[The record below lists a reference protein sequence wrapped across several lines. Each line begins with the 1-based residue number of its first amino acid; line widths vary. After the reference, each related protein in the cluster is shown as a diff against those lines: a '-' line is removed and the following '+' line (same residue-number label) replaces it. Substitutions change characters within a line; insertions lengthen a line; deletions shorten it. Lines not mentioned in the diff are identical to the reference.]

1 MKKLKITKMH
11 GSGNDFIIID
21 NRSNLLKGVSF
32 PELARILCRRR
43 EAVGADGL
51 ILVENS
57 VIADFKWRFFNADGS
72 EAEMC
77 GNGGRC
83 VARFAFLNGIAKAK
97 LAFETIAGPVQ
108 AEVTGRRVKL
118 QMPLPKDLK
127 LNQEISV
134 DDRNYTIGS
143 INIGVP
149 HAVLLVEDTD
159 HTPVIEVGRKIR
171 FHQAFQPAGTNVNFV
186 HIIDGSHLN
195 IRTYERG
202 VEDETLACGTGSV
215 ASALITAAL
224 NQVESPVEVKT
235 RGNEILT
242 IYFQKNNDLSFSH
255 VYLEGD
261 TCLVFEGFL
270 MADTLQQC
278 EKNCSS

>member
-1 MKKLKITKMH
+1 MKMKKLNITKMN

-21 NRSNLLKGVSF
+21 KRSDVLKDVSL
-32 PELARILCRRR
+32 PDLARNLCRRQ

-57 VIADFKWRFFNADGS
+57 AVADFKWRFFNADGS
-72 EAEMC
+72 EAAMC

-83 VARFAFLNGIAKAK
+83 IARYAFLNGIAKAT
-97 LAFETIAGPVQ
+97 LSFETLAGIIH
-108 AEVTGRRVKL
+108 AEVSGPRVKL
-118 QMPLPKDLK
+118 QLPLPTNLQLHQK
-127 LNQEISV
+127 IFV
-134 DDRNYTIGS
+134 DEHSYTVGS
-143 INIGVP
+143 IIVGVP
-149 HAVLLVEDTD
+149 HAVLLVDDID
-159 HTPVIEVGRKIR
+159 HAPVNELGRKIR

-186 HIIDGSHLN
+186 RVTDASHLT

-215 ASALITAAL
+215 SSALITSAL
-224 NQVESPVEVKT
+224 NQTVSPVQVKT

-242 IYFQKNNDLSFSH
+242 IHFQKNSDLSFSD

-261 TCLVFEGFL
+261 TCLVFEGALGEDVF
-270 MADTLQQC
+270 
-278 EKNCSS
+278 KNV

>member
-1 MKKLKITKMH
+1 MKKLKITKMN

-21 NRSNLLKGVSF
+21 NRTDVLKGVSL
-32 PELARILCRRR
+32 PVLARTLCRRR

-57 VIADFKWRFFNADGS
+57 IIADFRWRFFNSDGS

-83 VARFAFLNGIAKAK
+83 VARFAFLNGIAKTK
-97 LAFETIAGPVQ
+97 LAFETMAGVIQ
-108 AEVTGRRVKL
+108 AEVISQRVKL
-118 QMPLPKDLK
+118 QLPSPTDLK
-127 LNQEISV
+127 LNQKISV
-134 DDRNYTIGS
+134 DDRNYIMGS
-143 INIGVP
+143 ITIGVP
-149 HAVLLVEDTD
+149 HAVLFIEDID
-159 HTPVIEVGRKIR
+159 HAPVIDVGRKIR

-186 HIIDGSHLN
+186 HLIDGSHLN

-215 ASALITAAL
+215 ACALITAAL
-224 NQVESPVEVKT
+224 NHVKSPVEVKT

-261 TCLVFEGFL
+261 TCLVFEG
-270 MADTLQQC
+270 TLG
-278 EKNCSS
+278 EDIYFN

>member
-1 MKKLKITKMH
+1 MKKLKITKMN

-21 NRSNLLKGVSF
+21 NRSNLLKGVF
-32 PELARILCRRR
+32 LPELARTLCRRR

-57 VIADFKWRFFNADGS
+57 IIADFRWRFFNSDGS

-97 LAFETIAGPVQ
+97 LAFETMAGVIQ
-108 AEVTGRRVKL
+108 AEVTSKRVKL
-118 QMPLPKDLK
+118 QLPPPTDLK
-127 LNQEISV
+127 LNHTISV
-134 DDRNYTIGS
+134 DDRNCIMGC

-149 HAVLLVEDTD
+149 HAVLLVDDIE
-159 HTPVIEVGRKIR
+159 HAPVCELGRKIR
-171 FHQAFQPAGTNVNFV
+171 FHKEFQPGGTNVNFV
-186 HIIDGSHLN
+186 HLIDGSHLT

-215 ASALITAAL
+215 AGALITAAL
-224 NQVESPVEVKT
+224 NHVKSPVEVKT

-242 IYFQKNNDLSFSH
+242 IYFQKNNDLFFSH

-261 TCLVFEGFL
+261 TCLVFEGILGEDIHNQF
-270 MADTLQQC
+270 Q
-278 EKNCSS
+278 ENVR

>member
-1 MKKLKITKMH
+1 MGMKKLKITKMN

-21 NRSNLLKGVSF
+21 NRSNVLKGISLPVF
-32 PELARILCRRR
+32 ARTLCRRR

-57 VIADFKWRFFNADGS
+57 TIADFRWRFFNSDGS

-83 VARFAFLNGIAKAK
+83 VARFAFLNGIAKAR
-97 LAFETIAGPVQ
+97 LAFETMAGIIH
-108 AEVTGRRVKL
+108 AEITNQRVKL
-118 QMPLPKDLK
+118 QMPSPTELK
-127 LNQEISV
+127 LNQRIFVEDKSYIM
-134 DDRNYTIGS
+134 GS
-143 INIGVP
+143 ITLGVP
-149 HAVLLVEDTD
+149 HAVLLIEDID
-159 HTPVIEVGRKIR
+159 RAPVIDVGRKIR
-171 FHQAFQPAGTNVNFV
+171 FHQAFQPGGTNVNFV
-186 HIIDGSHLN
+186 QIIDSSYLT

-224 NQVESPVEVKT
+224 NYIKPPVKVKT
-235 RGNEILT
+235 RGDEILT

-261 TCLVFEGFL
+261 TCLVFEG
-270 MADTLQQC
+270 TLGEDMC
-278 EKNCSS
+278 KF

>member
-1 MKKLKITKMH
+1 MKKLKITKMN

-21 NRSNLLKGVSF
+21 NRSNLLKGVSL
-32 PELARILCRRR
+32 PELARTLCRRR

-51 ILVENS
+51 ILVEKS
-57 VIADFKWRFFNADGS
+57 IIADFRWRFFNSDGS

-97 LAFETIAGPVQ
+97 LAFETMAGVIQ
-108 AEVTGRRVKL
+108 AEVTSQRVKL
-118 QMPLPKDLK
+118 QLPSPTDLK
-127 LNQEISV
+127 LNQKISV
-134 DDRNYTIGS
+134 DDRNYIMGS

-149 HAVLLVEDTD
+149 HAVLLLEDID
-159 HTPVIEVGRKIR
+159 HAPVIDLGRKIR
-171 FHQAFQPAGTNVNFV
+171 FHQAFQPAGANVNFV
-186 HIIDGSHLN
+186 RLIDGSHLN

-224 NQVESPVEVKT
+224 NHVKSPVEVKT

-242 IYFQKNNDLSFSH
+242 IYFQENKDLSFSH

-261 TCLVFEGFL
+261 TCLVFEG
-270 MADTLQQC
+270 TLGEDICNEYQ
-278 EKNCSS
+278 KNVR

>member
-118 QMPLPKDLK
+118 QMPLPTDLK

-159 HTPVIEVGRKIR
+159 HTPVIEVSRKIR

-261 TCLVFEGFL
+261 TCLVFEG
-270 MADTLQQC
+270 TLG
-278 EKNCSS
+278 EDVRFNDKN